1 MTVLKR
7 GDLVKWR
14 GVLGEPAGRLGI
26 ILNSHRFSSRNE
38 ESWYEILLSD
48 GQIVRC
54 PLILLDRL

>member
-1 MTVLKR
+1 MTDLKR

-14 GVLGEPAGRLGI
+14 GVLGI

-54 PLILLDRL
+54 PLLLLDKL